1 MKKIINNIILLFIT
15 FILPTAARADMF
27 MRTELTGMSVITPS
41 SITAILFNLSANR
54 NFKALGKRAGALY
67 NQ

>member
-27 MRTELTGMSVITPS
+27 MHTELTGMPVITPS
-41 SITAILFNLSANR
+41 SITANII
-54 NFKALGKRAGALY
+54 
-67 NQ
+67 